1 MHASGGHIH
10 VGSRRR
16 HLGPSEPKRQRER
29 EREGERERERQRR
42 RARETHRQRDTHT
55 IPLKRCKQAAAALII
70 AAPNACTL
78 YDACHDQTRNGE
90 GGSKRKRERER
101 DRERER
107 ESEGGRE
114 GGVREGGRERER
126 EIERVYKTKM
136 SPRINS
142 LCKWQAQSHPPE
154 AHSPQSITRKL
165 NRENA

>member
-10 VGSRRR
+10 VDSRRR

-29 EREGERERERQRR
+29 ERETKTESERDTPTERH
-42 RARETHRQRDTHT
+42 THTHT
-55 IPLKRCKQAAAALII
+55 IPLKRCKQAAAALVI

-107 ESEGGRE
+107 ERAREGGRE
-114 GGVREGGRERER
+114 GGRGEGGREGGRERER
-126 EIERVYKTKM
+126 DRK
-136 SPRINS
+136 S
-142 LCKWQAQSHPPE
+142 LQNQNEPE
-154 AHSPQSITRKL
+154 NKFFVQVAGAVTS
-165 NRENA
+165 A

>member
-29 EREGERERERQRR
+29 ETKTESERDTPTER
-42 RARETHRQRDTHT
+42 HTHT

-90 GGSKRKRERER
+90 GGSTRRG
-101 DRERER
+101 
-107 ESEGGRE
+107 EGGRE
-114 GGVREGGRERER
+114 GERER

-154 AHSPQSITRKL
+154 AHSPQCITRKL

>member
-1 MHASGGHIH
+1 MSP
-10 VGSRRR
+10 RD
-16 HLGPSEPKRQRER
+16 RER
-29 EREGERERERQRR
+29 ERETKTESERDTPTER
-42 RARETHRQRDTHT
+42 HTHT

-101 DRERER
+101 AREGGREGGVR
-107 ESEGGRE
+107 EGGRE

>member
-1 MHASGGHIH
+1 MSP
-10 VGSRRR
+10 RD
-16 HLGPSEPKRQRER
+16 RER
-29 EREGERERERQRR
+29 ERETKTESERDTPTER
-42 RARETHRQRDTHT
+42 HTHT
-55 IPLKRCKQAAAALII
+55 IPLKRCKQAAAALVI

-101 DRERER
+101 SGERER

-114 GGVREGGRERER
+114 GGVREGGRGRER

-154 AHSPQSITRKL
+154 AHSPQCITRKL